1 MEGSLGFVKPRVR
14 PHRCA
19 GGDAGHSRVHRVRLL
34 GFSRQDAGGRMVL
47 MGLVSFPRWLHRW
60 LWFAAL
66 YAAGV
71 GTLAVVAYGLRAL
84 LKVLG

>member
-1 MEGSLGFVKPRVR
+1 ME
-14 PHRCA
+14 
-19 GGDAGHSRVHRVRLL
+19 
-34 GFSRQDAGGRMVL
+34 
-47 MGLVSFPRWLHRW
+47 LVSVSRWLHRW

-84 LKVLG
+84 LKVVG

>member
-1 MEGSLGFVKPRVR
+1 
-14 PHRCA
+14 
-19 GGDAGHSRVHRVRLL
+19 
-34 GFSRQDAGGRMVL
+34 MVL
-47 MGLVSFPRWLHRW
+47 MGLVSFPGWLHRW

-71 GTLAVVAYGLRAL
+71 GTLAVVTYGLRAL

>member
-1 MEGSLGFVKPRVR
+1 MQLVR
-14 PHRCA
+14 
-19 GGDAGHSRVHRVRLL
+19 
-34 GFSRQDAGGRMVL
+34 
-47 MGLVSFPRWLHRW
+47 FPRWLHRC
-60 LWFAAL
+60 LWFAGL